1 MFLVRLDSSNAV
13 AASIT
18 DYENQWIWVVKST
31 KAIVPVKFSDF
42 PVDPVFQES
51 IQTSC
56 RPTLSLWLP
65 VCFRASSW
73 CRNIRE
79 RIFYYMDHICSGNKL
94 SFKVMSNLWGGEQK
108 PLLLVHQLKV
118 KVLVTS
124 SHLYAGTV
132 GFAIMM
138 DSRWNLPSPKYLQWN
153 ASQSCCWEP
162 VGAKNNQLFLHWKYL
177 IRILCLE
184 WS

>member
-1 MFLVRLDSSNAV
+1 MWLKRFNLNGKISDNKTFTMFLLHNVRRSSRFWKRNLFLVRLDSSNAV

-42 PVDPVFQES
+42 PVGPVFQES

-79 RIFYYMDHICSGNKL
+79 RIFYYMDHICGGNKL
-94 SFKVMSNLWGGEQK
+94 SFKVMSNLWGGEQEL
-108 PLLLVHQLKV
+108 LLLVHQLKV
-118 KVLVTS
+118 K
-124 SHLYAGTV
+124 
-132 GFAIMM
+132 
-138 DSRWNLPSPKYLQWN
+138 W
-153 ASQSCCWEP
+153 
-162 VGAKNNQLFLHWKYL
+162 
-177 IRILCLE
+177 
-184 WS
+184 